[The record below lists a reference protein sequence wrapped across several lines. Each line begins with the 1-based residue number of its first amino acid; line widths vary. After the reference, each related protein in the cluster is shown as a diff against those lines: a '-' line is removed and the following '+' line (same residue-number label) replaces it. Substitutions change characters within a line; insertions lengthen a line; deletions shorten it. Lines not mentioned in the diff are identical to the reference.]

1 MSPPLPLPSK
11 AAIRALRSI
20 ALGTS
25 CVIGVIVE
33 DRRRRISTLQ
43 TAVENKHK
51 LRSSRQYHHRNPE
64 ERDFEREKHTPGK
77 HHDAETSHYTAFESK
92 AVVDSG
98 GQHSFEKENGLN
110 TVQEPQLS
118 GSQPSLSPP
127 VTSQHGSRVTIPRI
141 PQSLA
146 ITLAKNTPTIETC
159 QPALSAQ
166 SQSQHPLILSIED
179 LLRSTDEKR
188 LDRAVKLFTSACPPT
203 PSSPLLESWLEL
215 SIRLSR
221 ECQASGRWEDA
232 SQILTTVISVGP
244 LDESKYLAYDPA
256 SIIEYHL
263 RRQDPDVP
271 PSKSHL
277 TSATKIFLPRL
288 KAKPQTRGTH
298 MERLGMTLMDEAW
311 RVRLFRHH
319 SIYWRTLHWAE
330 NPVEFVCWA
339 IYTTFQHGDHKKVVN
354 IFLLHYSRMKPP
366 LNRFNETMDRVME
379 SVLAMKGLN
388 ADEILEA
395 FVQMD
400 CPENGK
406 FRSRWVMQLLLAH
419 WARHEDLS
427 RTIKYFEKA
436 VSLGLLDRIAHPEG
450 VYRTLVELAVKAGD
464 EKVAYTYANELI
476 RDHPNMKK
484 DITLKLS
491 VFKAKAGDWD
501 GVLQD
506 FRQVQPSELPDAALY
521 TSAFI
526 LILGVFADSHSAAS
540 TQEFATIFIQDMGI
554 GFHSHI
560 VTIVANKYGK
570 ERDMKGFLGWLELCR
585 REGFEF
591 NAGICNTVL
600 HHCSTK
606 WKLSS
611 PELRAIH
618 SRFQALNPH
627 CSDEV
632 TQRILNHAAS
642 REGRMRA
649 TGHHD
654 RKAII
659 VNSLTYRGRTTNPRE
674 VYGAMNKQL
683 TDDKPLSAVMLYRR
697 AVEFGMRFHM
707 HCFRLVI
714 LATLR
719 AKGHGSDFALSLLQA
734 AHAEGHDVELAVTTF
749 IRHEIDTFAGNAQDI
764 LIHMRNLL
772 GRLESSDIPIS
783 PAVLTHMASVCVRI
797 RQYEKAIVLCNLA
810 RDRSGAEHPF
820 LSKNSFRVL
829 ASAYSLL
836 LDFKGMNFLVDK
848 LTASEFA
855 ADRAIVS
862 HLKSVRR
869 LVKKMDPSDA
879 RAAMLEI
886 LDRGVLQVTQARTK
900 ARTEGKLISYETL
913 RIFGDAVAGL
923 REDNTEESTEES
935 MPQLLAPTPES
946 MWEECDPT
954 VKRQNT
960 PGAV

>member
-25 CVIGVIVE
+25 CAIGVIVE
-33 DRRRRISTLQ
+33 DRRRRISTLK

-51 LRSSRQYHHRNPE
+51 LRSSRHYRHRNPE
-64 ERDFEREKHTPGK
+64 DP
-77 HHDAETSHYTAFESK
+77 DFESK
-92 AVVDSG
+92 AVVDSEA
-98 GQHSFEKENGLN
+98 QHSFEKENDLN
-110 TVQEPQLS
+110 TIQEPQPS
-118 GSQPSLSPP
+118 GSQPSPSPP
-127 VTSQHGSRVTIPRI
+127 MASQQASRVTIRRI
-141 PQSLA
+141 PHSLA
-146 ITLAKNTPTIETC
+146 IALTKNTPTIETR
-159 QPALSAQ
+159 QPTLSAQ

-215 SIRLSR
+215 SIRLCR

-256 SIIEYHL
+256 SIIEFHL

-271 PSKSHL
+271 PSKRHL

-288 KAKPQTRGTH
+288 KAKPQTPGTH
-298 MERLGMTLMDEAW
+298 MERLGMSLMDEAW

-354 IFLLHYSRMKPP
+354 IFLLHYSRMKPQ

-388 ADEILEA
+388 ADEVLEA
-395 FVQMD
+395 FVKMD

-427 RTIKYFEKA
+427 QTIKFFEKG
-436 VSLGLLDRIAHPEG
+436 VSLGLLDKIAHPQG

-464 EKVAYTYANELI
+464 EKVAYTYADELI
-476 RDHPNMKK
+476 RNHPDMKK
-484 DITLKLS
+484 DIALKLT

-506 FRQVQPSELPDAALY
+506 FSQVQPSELPDAALY

-526 LILGVFADSHSAAS
+526 LVLGVFADSHSAAS
-540 TQEFATIFIQDMGI
+540 TQEFATTFIQDMGI
-554 GFHSHI
+554 GFHTHI
-560 VTIVANKYGK
+560 VTLVANKYGE
-570 ERDMKGFLGWLELCR
+570 ERDMRGFVAWLELCSR
-585 REGFEF
+585 QGFEF
-591 NAGICNTVL
+591 NASVCNTVL
-600 HHCSTK
+600 HNCSTK

-642 REGRMRA
+642 REGKVRA

-654 RKAII
+654 RKAI
-659 VNSLTYRGRTTNPRE
+659 VVGSLAYRGRTTDARE

-683 TDDKPLSAVMLYRR
+683 TDNKPLSAVMLYRR
-697 AVEFGMRFHM
+697 AVDFGMRFHM

-719 AKGHGSDFALSLLQA
+719 AKGYGSDFALSLLRA

-797 RQYEKAIVLCNLA
+797 CQYEKAIVLCNLA

-836 LDFKGMNFLVDK
+836 LDIKGMDFLVEK
-848 LTASEFA
+848 LIESEFA
-855 ADRAIVS
+855 TDKAIVS

-869 LVKKMDPSDA
+869 LVKKKDPSDA

-886 LDRGVLQVTQARTK
+886 LDRGVLQVTQARAK

-913 RIFGDAVAGL
+913 RIFGDAVAAL
-923 REDNTEESTEES
+923 QEDNTEENTEES
-935 MPQLLAPTPES
+935 TPKLFALTPES
-946 MWEECDPT
+946 TWEKWDPT
-954 VKRQNT
+954 MKRQNI
-960 PGAV
+960 PGAVQQVDVG